1 MLEASKL
8 IKCYASVPAVQDVSF
23 RLMPGQVL
31 GCLGPNGSG
40 KSTTVKMLTGLLQP
54 TRGKVFFDGR
64 DIQHDL
70 VGYRRQLGY
79 VPEEANLYP
88 YLSGREYLEMIG
100 LLRGMA
106 RNGLSKKIDAL
117 LELFAM
123 HPHRNSSIASYS
135 KGMRQRILL
144 IAALMDDP
152 ALLIFDEPLSGLD
165 VTTALMLKNLIKALG
180 EQGRTIFYCSH
191 VLEVVEQVCTH
202 LLILRKGEVVA
213 YDETA
218 VIRSNLENASL
229 ERTFMHLVE
238 EVDTQQVSRDVVTV
252 MEAR

>member
-1 MLEASKL
+1 MLEARSL
-8 IKCYASVPAVQDVSF
+8 TKCYASVPAVQDVGF
-23 RLMPGQVL
+23 RLEPNQVL

-54 TRGKVFFDGR
+54 TRGKVLFNGR
-64 DIQHDL
+64 DIHDDL

-88 YLSGREYLEMIG
+88 YLTGREYLEMAG

-106 RNGLSKKIDAL
+106 RGVLAKKIDAL
-117 LELFAM
+117 LELFSLQA
-123 HPHRNSSIASYS
+123 HRNSSVASYS

-144 IAALMDDP
+144 IAALMHDP

-165 VTTALMLKNLIKALG
+165 VTTALTLKNLIKALG

-202 LLILRKGEVVA
+202 LLILRKGEVIA
-213 YDETA
+213 CDETTA
-218 VIRSNLENASL
+218 IRRNLENASL

-238 EVDTQQVSRDVVTV
+238 EVDTNQIARDVIAV

>member
-1 MLEASKL
+1 MLEARNLTKR
-8 IKCYASVPAVQDVSF
+8 YASVPAVQEVAF
-23 RLMPGQVL
+23 RLEPNQVL

-54 TRGKVFFDGR
+54 TRGKVLFNGR
-64 DIQHDL
+64 DIHDDL

-88 YLSGREYLEMIG
+88 YLTGREYLEMAG

-106 RNGLSKKIDAL
+106 RGVLAKKIDAL
-117 LELFAM
+117 LELFSLQA
-123 HPHRNSSIASYS
+123 HRNSSVASYS

-144 IAALMDDP
+144 IAALMHDP

-165 VTTALMLKNLIKALG
+165 VTTALTLKNLIKALG

-202 LLILRKGEVVA
+202 LLILRKGEVIA
-213 YDETA
+213 HDETTA
-218 VIRSNLENASL
+218 IRRNLENASL

-238 EVDTQQVSRDVVTV
+238 EVDTSQIARDVIAV

>member
-1 MLEASKL
+1 MLEARSL
-8 IKCYASVPAVQDVSF
+8 TKCYASVPAVQDVGF
-23 RLMPGQVL
+23 RLEPNQVL

-54 TRGKVFFDGR
+54 TRGKVLFNGR
-64 DIQHDL
+64 DIHDDL

-88 YLSGREYLEMIG
+88 YLTGREYLEMAG

-106 RNGLSKKIDAL
+106 RGVLAKKIDAL
-117 LELFAM
+117 LELFSLQA
-123 HPHRNSSIASYS
+123 HRNSSVASYS

-144 IAALMDDP
+144 IAALMHDP

-165 VTTALMLKNLIKALG
+165 VTTALTLKNLIKALG

-202 LLILRKGEVVA
+202 LLILRKGEVIA
-213 YDETA
+213 HDETTA
-218 VIRSNLENASL
+218 IRRNLENASL

-238 EVDTQQVSRDVVTV
+238 EVDTNQIARDVIAV

>member
-1 MLEASKL
+1 MLEARSL
-8 IKCYASVPAVQDVSF
+8 TKCYASVPAVQDVGF
-23 RLMPGQVL
+23 RLEPNQVL

-54 TRGKVFFDGR
+54 TRGKVLFNGR
-64 DIQHDL
+64 DIHDDL

-88 YLSGREYLEMIG
+88 YLTGREYLEMVG
-100 LLRGMA
+100 LLRGMSRA
-106 RNGLSKKIDAL
+106 VLGKKIDAL
-117 LELFAM
+117 LELFSLQA
-123 HPHRNSSIASYS
+123 HRNSSVATYS

-144 IAALMDDP
+144 IAALMHDP

-165 VTTALMLKNLIKALG
+165 VTTALTLKNLIKALG

-202 LLILRKGEVVA
+202 LLILRKGEVIA
-213 YDETA
+213 HDETTA
-218 VIRSNLENASL
+218 IRRNLENASL

-238 EVDTQQVSRDVVTV
+238 EVDTNQIARDVIAV